1 MRFLIFDS
9 SVKELIKAAFEVK
22 KDVFLKVLPFAL
34 DELSFD
40 GVKTVVFLNGAF
52 FSGENSCFC
61 DYRKD
66 VSFFDKK
73 DTPDVLYAD
82 ICFAADDGFRDFLKN
97 NSYRRFVVLFAE
109 CAVTSEYGWKS
120 TYMMLGDLREQ
131 SDDFYQLVA
140 FLSPFSDCI
149 DECRI
154 AFSSDNTVFV
164 GEDILPEVFSF
175 KAENKSARNYYLYEQ
190 TGKYAYKRICIYFN
204 SRSEAAEFRMYF
216 VKRGITPL
224 VADGSLDADELKATA
239 ESFISGRNNIL
250 LATKSFI
257 PTSLFVPADKV
268 YFCGVPFSRSHLFR
282 CAFSS
287 REPVRII
294 YCEDDIKRNLRIIES
309 YSEFISDN
317 EIGIKRRES
326 LFDILKIL

>member
-1 MRFLIFDS
+1 MIFDS
-9 SVKELIKAAFEVK
+9 SVKELIKAAFEME
-22 KDVFLKVLPFAL
+22 KDVFLKILPFSLEA
-34 DELSFD
+34 LSFD

-61 DYRKD
+61 DCRNA
-66 VSFFDKK
+66 VSFFDKT
-73 DTPDVLYAD
+73 DAPDVLYAD
-82 ICFAADDGFRDFLKN
+82 IYFAADEVFRDFLKN

-109 CAVTSEYGWKS
+109 CAASSEYGWKS
-120 TYMMLGDLREQ
+120 TYMMLGELREQ
-131 SDDFYQLVA
+131 REDFCQLVA

-149 DECRI
+149 DECRV
-154 AFSSDNTVFV
+154 AFSSDNAVFA

-190 TGKYAYKRICIYFN
+190 IGKYAYKRICIYFN
-204 SRSEAAEFRMYF
+204 SRSEAAEFRKYL
-216 VKRGITPL
+216 VNRGISPL
-224 VADGSLDADELKATA
+224 MADGSLNADELKVTA

-257 PTSLFVPADKV
+257 PTSLFIPADKV
-268 YFCGVPFSRSHLFR
+268 YFCGVPFSLSHLFR

-287 REPVRII
+287 RGPVRII